1 MSYIVYG
8 GVKYTQIRNAIFC
21 KKCMDTIES
30 ESIHDL
36 KYCSCASVG
45 VDGGT
50 LAANR
55 VLGSLKD
62 MESRSMYRAIINNR
76 SLWLPQKVIER
87 HFNLPM
93 STSNMTDA

>member
-1 MSYIVYG
+1 
-8 GVKYTQIRNAIFC
+8 
-21 KKCMDTIES
+21 MDTIES

-55 VLGSLKD
+55 VLGSLND

-87 HFNLPM
+87 HFNLPI

>member
-1 MSYIVYG
+1 
-8 GVKYTQIRNAIFC
+8 
-21 KKCMDTIES
+21 MDTIES

-55 VLGSLKD
+55 VLGSLND

-87 HFNLPM
+87 HFNLPK
-93 STSNMTDA
+93 STSNITDA